1 MLFDGPESVTK
12 WNLLKI
18 LMKNVFIA
26 IFRGLM
32 LNQLLAVTAHLFQ
45 VIAVALTANQSF
57 RPIIL

>member
-1 MLFDGPESVTK
+1 VEFTK
-12 WNLLKI
+12 DTYEKRI
-18 LMKNVFIA
+18 YFA